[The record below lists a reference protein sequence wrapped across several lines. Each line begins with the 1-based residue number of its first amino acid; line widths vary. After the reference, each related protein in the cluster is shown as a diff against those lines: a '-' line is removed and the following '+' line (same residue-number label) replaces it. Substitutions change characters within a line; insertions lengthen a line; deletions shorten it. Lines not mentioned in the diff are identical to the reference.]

1 MEVGYTNFINTNVI
15 RSMQN
20 ELSTILKHVG
30 SLLRF
35 FKFYDAQNCSKN
47 VLEIS
52 VSKSPKTIKLLH
64 FEEQKYNV
72 SDQLLNKYLD

>member
-1 MEVGYTNFINTNVI
+1 MEVGYTSFINANII

-20 ELSTILKHVG
+20 ELLTILKHVR

-35 FKFYDAQNCSKN
+35 LKFYDAQNCSKN

-52 VSKSPKTIKLLH
+52 VLKSPKTIKLLH
-64 FEEQKYNV
+64 FEEQKLV
-72 SDQLLNKYLD
+72 SLAIQC